1 MRQLS
6 INLRENFKTL
16 AISKIVHFV
25 LVKEVPSNIIIQLNN
40 MQREFIWKN
49 ENLKIIYI
57 VLFVMVLR
65 TEGQRKSRYFQ
76 KWPGRNAL
84 GLRDYK
90 ISIFIVGKKY
100 PLFYRKLWWSK
111 LFILFQPKCKTK
123 NCLNIPKIFSR
134 NTK

>member
-1 MRQLS
+1 MSKMRQLS

-76 KWPGRNAL
+76 K
-84 GLRDYK
+84 
-90 ISIFIVGKKY
+90 
-100 PLFYRKLWWSK
+100 
-111 LFILFQPKCKTK
+111 
-123 NCLNIPKIFSR
+123 
-134 NTK
+134 